1 MDELMRMA
9 GVDLGLDIREG
20 LGRFDLDE
28 MRRAFRRDK
37 LIPRSLASEMNKM
50 APENSEPVYS
60 ITGSYQP
67 GSHLRAVVLLKPL
80 LELLVL
86 DEWKDRGPLV
96 AEAFGVGPLI
106 VFACFVSACRL
117 GGPISADRRQSSR

>member
-37 LIPRSLASEMNKM
+37 LIPRSLAGEMNMNQM
-50 APENSEPVYS
+50 APEYSEPEYS
-60 ITGSYQP
+60 MTGSYQP
-67 GSHLRAVVLLKPL
+67 EVTYGL
-80 LELLVL
+80 
-86 DEWKDRGPLV
+86 
-96 AEAFGVGPLI
+96 
-106 VFACFVSACRL
+106 
-117 GGPISADRRQSSR
+117 